1 MRIGPYEILE
11 RIGTGGMAEVFL
23 ARHQGPEGLERLVA
37 VKRIV
42 PTYAR
47 NPEIRAM
54 FIDEARL
61 LARLVHPYIVQIH
74 DLHAARDGLWL
85 VTEYIKGPDLRTLI
99 HHARAGLPVEM
110 AVRIGLDV
118 AEALAYA
125 HGRRDEEGQTLGVV
139 HRDLKPSNVMVRKDG
154 VVKLLDFGVAKARA
168 RLHQTQVGAI
178 KGSLG
183 YFAPEQIQ
191 TPGEIDRRAD
201 IFAFG
206 VVLYEALTGHHPF
219 GPLDGPPVVMRMLAG
234 KCAPLRQRRPEIT
247 PGLEALVARCL
258 AVEPAQRP
266 QRMEDVAEALAEQ
279 LGRPITFARLGAYV
293 RDGVPSSTM
302 RVALPRFMDDDDPSI
317 SGVLDPDNASLPGVI
332 PLDTLDLDDD
342 LPPSHTAE
350 TPFDSLD
357 IDGADPT
364 TQMAAPTP
372 KRPVAAVPVA
382 RPTARDGRRVGPLTD
397 PGGDGATA
405 VLDDDEMPTF
415 VAEDPRA
422 LDDEMPTFI
431 GEDIGEQPTMTLDHT
446 GQIPLQTRRPVSML
460 VTLALAGVIAGLLV
474 ALVAALLAE

>member
-1 MRIGPYEILE
+1 MRIGPYEIID

-37 VKRIV
+37 LKRIV
-42 PTYAR
+42 PAYAR

-74 DLHAARDGLWL
+74 DLHAADDGLWL

-99 HHARAGLPVEM
+99 HHSDDGLPVEM

-125 HGRRDEEGQTLGVV
+125 HGRRDEDGRTLGVV

-191 TPGEIDRRAD
+191 TPGRIDRRAD

-206 VVLYEALTGHHPF
+206 VVLYEALCGHHPF
-219 GPLDGPPVVMRMLAG
+219 GPLDGPPVVMRMLSG
-234 KCAPLRQRRPEIT
+234 SYPPLRERRPAVGAELD
-247 PGLEALVARCL
+247 GLVARCL
-258 AVEPAQRP
+258 EVDPAARP
-266 QRMEDVAEALAEQ
+266 QRMEAVAESLAGLLE
-279 LGRPITFARLGAYV
+279 RPITFARLGAYV
-293 RDGVPSSTM
+293 RDGVPPSTM

-317 SGVLDPDNASLPGVI
+317 SGVLDPGATPGMI
-332 PLDTLDLDDD
+332 ALDTLELDH
-342 LPPSHTAE
+342 STGETAE

-357 IDGADPT
+357 IDAADPT
-364 TQMAAPTP
+364 TQMPAPTP
-372 KRPVAAVPVA
+372 KRPLPARPVA
-382 RPTARDGRRVGPLTD
+382 RPTTRDEPLGPLTD
-397 PGGDGATA
+397 PDADGETA
-405 VLDDDEMPTF
+405 VLGDEEMPTF
-415 VAEDPRA
+415 VAEDLRP
-422 LDDEMPTFI
+422 LDADEEMPTFI
-431 GEDIGEQPTMTLDHT
+431 AGGSITEQPTMTVHHT
-446 GQIPLQTRRPVSML
+446 GRMQITPRRPVSLL
-460 VTLALAGVIAGLLV
+460 VTLALTGVIAGLVVALLV
-474 ALVAALLAE
+474 ALLTE